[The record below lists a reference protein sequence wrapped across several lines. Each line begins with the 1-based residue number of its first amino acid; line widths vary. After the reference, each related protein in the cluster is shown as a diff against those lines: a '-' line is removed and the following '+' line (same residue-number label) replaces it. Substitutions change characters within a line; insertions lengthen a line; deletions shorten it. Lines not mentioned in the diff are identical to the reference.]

1 MLSRRL
7 STAFLTLLVVV
18 LTTAGLT
25 FFVAGAAQAHSAL
38 VSSTPADGD
47 SISEI
52 PTAIV
57 LEFNEDI
64 QDIGNEVVVLDPE
77 GTPVASGE
85 MVVDGPVVTQPIGVG
100 AAGAYT
106 VTWRVVSAD
115 GHPISG
121 EFSYELRV
129 PQTVETTEATT
140 EASQETTAEATDSAT
155 ETSPSVAPSSSD
167 AAADVDDDESSPGAA
182 APIVIALA
190 VLALAAVVVLVVRR
204 RRAR

>member
-1 MLSRRL
+1 VTVVFSRRL
-7 STAFLTLLVVV
+7 STAFLTLLVLV
-18 LTTAGLT
+18 LATAGLT
-25 FFVAGAAQAHSAL
+25 LVVAGSAQAHSAL
-38 VSSTPADGD
+38 VSSTPAEGD

-64 QDIGNEVVVLDPE
+64 QDIGNEVVVVDPE

-85 MVVDGPVVTQPIGVG
+85 MVVDGPIVTQPIGVG
-100 AAGAYT
+100 APGTYT

-121 EFSYELRV
+121 EFSYELQA
-129 PQTVETTEATT
+129 PQTVETTESTEPSQEPTAETTDAATT
-140 EASQETTAEATDSAT
+140 ET
-155 ETSPSVAPSSSD
+155 SVAPSSS
-167 AAADVDDDESSPGAA
+167 AAEADEDSGSGAIV
-182 APIVIALA
+182 PIVVGLA
-190 VLALAAVVVLVVRR
+190 VLVLAGVVVLVVRR